1 MYLAQEAAS
10 SWEWPEV
17 ILILGL
23 IVMAFAFIFG
33 AVSTVL
39 EIRKSKIAA
48 QQDEDLR
55 RLVQRYEQLA
65 ETTLDAQQR
74 VAADVSEL
82 RSRTSSI
89 EQILRTVE

>member
-1 MYLAQEAAS
+1 MA
-10 SWEWPEV
+10 WPTV
-17 ILILGL
+17 ILILGV
-23 IVMAFAFIFG
+23 IVVVFLFTMG
-33 AVSTVL
+33 AAAVVL
-39 EIRKSKIAA
+39 EFRKSKIAA
-48 QQDEDLR
+48 QQDAELH

-82 RSRTSSI
+82 RSRTTAI

>member
-23 IVMAFAFIFG
+23 IFAAFLLLGGTA
-33 AVSTVL
+33 ATVL
-39 EIRKSKIAA
+39 EFRKTKIAA

-55 RLVQRYEQLA
+55 RLVQRYEHLA

-82 RSRTSSI
+82 RSRTTSI